1 MGSLLNDLRYTF
13 RSLQHHPGFAL
24 VAVFSLA
31 IGIGV
36 NTAIFSVYR
45 TIFRPDPGVKDVEE
59 LVQVSGYDI
68 NDLQGSYPEYLDY
81 RAQTKDI
88 FEDLIAYV
96 PYLALVDLGGTSE
109 VVFFEEVTGN
119 YFEMLGVEPAL
130 GRVFIEEE
138 DDTPESEPVVV
149 LSHATWQ
156 TRYGGDP
163 GIIGRTIKMNGHS
176 FTVIGVAPPDFPG
189 MYPFTV
195 ACWTPINQYGLFT
208 DVGDELARR
217 KSGASCYMKGR
228 LKEGVSLGQARQ
240 AISVIRARLAEEYPD
255 VYRGR
260 MTGELVYPARE
271 VVVVPEIDQPIRLLS
286 WFLMGLVGLVLVIAC
301 TNLASILL
309 ARASARQ
316 REIGIRLAIGA
327 GRWRLIR
334 QLLNESVTL
343 ALLGGLVGVPIAYGL
358 IRLLVAVRPP
368 LPLPVNLEFGVS
380 GEALL
385 FTLGLSVLT
394 GILFGLLPARQAT
407 HPRIVQTLRGNA
419 PAFGTRRRFGWKNT
433 LIVAQVAVSTVLLLC
448 AGLLMR
454 SLTNATAIDP
464 GFELRRGV
472 IFDLAFEFGDFSD
485 ERAVGLVR
493 DARERFGT
501 LPGVER
507 VGVAER
513 IPLNFSYSNDN
524 VLPLDSAAE
533 VGERGIAAGLS
544 DADPDFFR
552 AMGIPLRRGRFFDER
567 DARGTPEVAVVNET
581 FAERF
586 WPGQDPIGR
595 QFHTFYRKRLYT
607 IVGVVKDGKY
617 RTLGERQQPFFW
629 GSLDQRTFH
638 QETVTFV
645 VRTSLPERDVI
656 PLLRQEARALDP
668 DLPLFDLKTVSQFRG
683 MTLFIPRL
691 VGAISSALGLFAL
704 VLGTTGLYGIIAFE
718 VSRRTRE
725 VGVRMALGA
734 RRRAVL
740 TLILGNGLRLVLAGL
755 LIGVPVAALAA
766 RGLTALLYGIAPLD
780 PVTFLGVPMLL
791 IGVTVAATLT
801 PALRAARIH
810 PIEALRHE

>member
-13 RSLQHHPGFAL
+13 RSLQHHPGFAF

-31 IGIGV
+31 LGIGV

-45 TIFRPDPGVKDVEE
+45 TIFRPDPGVEDVEE
-59 LVQVSGYDI
+59 LVQVAGYDI
-68 NDLQGSYPEYLDY
+68 YDLQGSYPEYLDY
-81 RAQTKDI
+81 RAQTRDI

-119 YFEMLGVEPAL
+119 YFEMLGVRPAL
-130 GRVFIEEE
+130 GRIFVEA
-138 DDTPESEPVVV
+138 DDTPEAEPVVV

-156 TRYGGDP
+156 AKLGADP
-163 GIIGRTIKMNGHS
+163 GIVGRTVKMNGHS
-176 FTVIGVAPPDFPG
+176 FTVIGVAPADFPG

-195 ACWTPINQYGLFT
+195 ACWTPINQYRLFT
-208 DVGDELARR
+208 RDRYELDRR
-217 KSGASCYMKGR
+217 QSGASCYIKGR
-228 LKEGVSLGQARQ
+228 LKDGVSIGQARE
-240 AISVIRARLAEEYPD
+240 ALGIVRARLAREYPE

-271 VVVVPEIDQPIRLLS
+271 VVIVPEIDRPIRLLS
-286 WFLMGLVGLVLVIAC
+286 WFLMGLVGLVLVVAC

-316 REIGIRLAIGA
+316 REIGIRLALGA

-334 QLLNESVTL
+334 QLLTESVTL
-343 ALLGGLVGVPIAYGL
+343 GLMGGLAGIPIAYGL

-368 LPLPVNLEFGVS
+368 LPLEVNLEFGVS

-407 HPRIVQTLRGNA
+407 HPRIVQTLRGTA
-419 PAFGTRRRFGWKNT
+419 PTFGGRRRFGWKNT
-433 LIVAQVAVSTVLLLC
+433 LIVAQVAVSAVLLLC

-454 SLTNATAIDP
+454 SLTNATAVDP

-472 IFDLAFEFGDFSD
+472 IFDLAFEFGDFTD
-485 ERAVGLVR
+485 ERAVGLLREV
-493 DARERFGT
+493 RERFRA
-501 LPGVER
+501 LPGVEQ

-513 IPLNFSYSNDN
+513 IPLNFSNRDDN
-524 VLPLDSAAE
+524 VMPLEPAVE
-533 VGERGIAAGLS
+533 VGERGVRAGVS

-552 AMGIPLRRGRFFDER
+552 AMGIPLRRGRFFDQGDVREGPR
-567 DARGTPEVAVVNET
+567 VAIVNET

-595 QFHTFYRKRLYT
+595 QFRTFYGKDLYT

-629 GSLDQRTFH
+629 GALDQRTFH

-645 VRTSLPERDVI
+645 VRTSLPERDLI
-656 PLLRQEARALDP
+656 PILRQEARTIDP
-668 DLPLFDLKTVSQFRG
+668 DLPLFDLKTASQYRG
-683 MTLFIPRL
+683 VTLFIPRL

-725 VGVRMALGA
+725 IGVRMALGA

-740 TLILGNGLRLVLAGL
+740 ALILGNGLRLVLAGL

-766 RGLTALLYGIAPLD
+766 RGLSALLYGIAPFD
-780 PVTFLGVPMLL
+780 PVTFLGIPMLL

-801 PALRAARIH
+801 PALRAARIN